1 MVYKPKEDD
10 DTYMGQKQHFNPKN
24 AKANI
29 NWAQAETVLK
39 DQNLADLLLQKKVSS
54 TSNVIKEY
62 SGKSFEAD
70 VINLMSVPEYQLC

>member
-1 MVYKPKEDD
+1 MIPIWDKSNISI
-10 DTYMGQKQHFNPKN
+10 QKCKSKYQLGTGRDGIERSESCGFASP
-24 AKANI
+24 
-29 NWAQAETVLK
+29 E
-39 DQNLADLLLQKKVSS
+39 KVSS